1 MKKKILLFTALLLLG
16 MSIAPL
22 SATAEKKTP
31 INEDELIQALEK
43 IFLERPDL
51 VINVLRKHSELVLD
65 IAQEG
70 STKRRKRTLEAQWRK
85 DRAIDKD
92 VNIDGRPIWGNEDA
106 PITVVE
112 FSDFTCPYCQQAAQ
126 NLKMIMNDYGK
137 KVRLVFKHTPMSS
150 SPISIMASE
159 YVIAAGYQS
168 KEKAKQFYEIV
179 FAERARLL
187 EEGEKFLQELA
198 TKLGLNVKKL
208 AQDAGSKKTKEIIEQ
223 DLKDAEAL
231 GVEGT
236 PYFLVNN
243 LVIRGALP
251 YELFKAAFDFELSKN

>member
-1 MKKKILLFTALLLLG
+1 MKKNNLFLCSALLLAFLF
-16 MSIAPL
+16 APL
-22 SATAEKKTP
+22 GVSAEEKARMSDAEM
-31 INEDELIQALEK
+31 IRALER
-43 IFLERPDL
+43 IFAERPDL

-70 STKRRKRTLEAQWRK
+70 STKRRKRSLEAQWRK

-92 VNIDGRPIWGNEDA
+92 VTMDGRPIWGDKDA

-112 FSDFTCPYCQQAAQ
+112 FSDFTCPYCQQAAES
-126 NLKMIMNDYGK
+126 LKLIMEEYGG
-137 KVRLVFKHTPMSS
+137 KVRLLFKHTPLSS

-168 KEKAKQFYEIV
+168 ETKAKRLYEAI
-179 FAERARLL
+179 FSQRARLL
-187 EEGEKFLQELA
+187 EVGEPFLQETA
-198 TKLGLNVKKL
+198 EKLGLNVKKL
-208 AQDAGSKKTKEIIEQ
+208 AQDAGSKRTKNIIEQ

-251 YELFKAAFDFELSKN
+251 YELFKAAFDFELSKQ